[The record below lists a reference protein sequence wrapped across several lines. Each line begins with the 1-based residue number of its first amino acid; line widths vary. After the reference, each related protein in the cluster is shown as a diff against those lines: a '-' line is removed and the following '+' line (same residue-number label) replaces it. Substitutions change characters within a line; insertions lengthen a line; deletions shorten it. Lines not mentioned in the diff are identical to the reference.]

1 DKDGTE
7 KLVWSCRLEEPMKY
21 GELLRMV
28 PKHKETVADDGKDVV
43 DEMEKSKKEIINEYP
58 EE

>member
-1 DKDGTE
+1 
-7 KLVWSCRLEEPMKY
+7 MKY
-21 GELLRMV
+21 GDFLRMV
-28 PKHKETVADDGKDVV
+28 PKHKETVPDDGKDVV